1 MLLRNLSIARVSPS
15 LFTMP
20 PIDEENEH
28 LLEDFKIIVEYEMTR
43 EEFERALFG
52 DASEKLKRMNLR
64 NLLLTAKQNLE

>member
-1 MLLRNLSIARVSPS
+1 MLLRNLSIARVSPC
-15 LFTMP
+15 LLTMP